1 MRGQEDKLKSTLQD
15 PDLALYQVVMT
26 ITNTKF
32 FSKTP
37 MEEKHL
43 LVVAKHM
50 NDEGIFARYN
60 PQDKSLV
67 GFTIINFSKKFGRE
81 PREVEI
87 PLHA

>member
-1 MRGQEDKLKSTLQD
+1 
-15 PDLALYQVVMT
+15 
-26 ITNTKF
+26 
-32 FSKTP
+32 
-37 MEEKHL
+37 L

-67 GFTIINFSKKFGRE
+67 GFTIINFSKKFRRE